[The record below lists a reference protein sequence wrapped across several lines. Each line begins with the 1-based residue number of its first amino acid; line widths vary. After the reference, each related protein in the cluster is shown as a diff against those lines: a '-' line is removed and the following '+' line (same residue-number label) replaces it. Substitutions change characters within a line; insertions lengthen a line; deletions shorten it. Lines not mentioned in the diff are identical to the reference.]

1 MAHVF
6 GSDSVGFGNL
16 SGWSI
21 IGNDSDDAFKRGE
34 AFGPTGNEVASNL
47 YDETITV
54 STRYQASSTDT
65 PTIPA
70 TLGADINSIT
80 VTGISVSTSADGF
93 VEMTLTGHRHVSP
106 GTHGTVRTVAHG
118 ITLARAFGV
127 SPFGVTVT
135 ETNGLYSSTANIE
148 TQHQDVPGTLGHT
161 IAGENYDGKITIE
174 VTATGTLTATLSG
187 YDCTSVK
194 TPQSNT
200 DFKRQSATFIKALA
214 MA

>member
-6 GSDSVGFGNL
+6 GSSNVGFGDL
-16 SGWSI
+16 AGWSI

-47 YDETITV
+47 YDETVTV
-54 STRYQASSTDT
+54 STRYQANSTST
-65 PTIPA
+65 PTVPA
-70 TLGADINSIT
+70 TLGATLNDLTI
-80 VTGISVSTSADGF
+80 TGISLSTSAEGF
-93 VEMTLTGHRHVSP
+93 AEMTLSGHKHVSP

-118 ITLARAFGV
+118 ITLDRAFGV
-127 SPFGVTVT
+127 SAFGVSVT
-135 ETNGLYSSTANIE
+135 ETNGLYSSTCNIE
-148 TQHQDVPGTLGHT
+148 TQHQDAPGTLGHT